1 MLQCIYLGV
10 TGYNLKNI
18 VFVSLQ
24 IIFFLANTAYPDEM
38 PHFAAFHLGA
48 LFAKVPVLG
57 WVNRTEK
64 CMSYSCPGLTPASSM
79 NITFKAAYVSLTH
92 SVEQTDA
99 WFAAIV

>member
-1 MLQCIYLGV
+1 
-10 TGYNLKNI
+10 
-18 VFVSLQ
+18 
-24 IIFFLANTAYPDEM
+24 M
-38 PHFAAFHLGA
+38 PHYAAFHLGA
-48 LFAKVPVLG
+48 LFAKVPVL
-57 WVNRTEK
+57 VTEK